1 MASETLTPQYRPGLP
16 VFFAAILFGLTLGVL
31 SLEARAQTCGADAQ
45 SPIAT
50 DRPQVTNSSVV
61 VPCGSLQLE
70 NGFQV
75 TGTGGQRSLDFPET
89 SVRFGISAKTE
100 LRFSVPNYLRNDAS
114 ASGANG
120 LGDVNLGLKQQ
131 LGPIRGFDLSLIPSV
146 SLPTGA
152 NAISSHGYD
161 PTVQLPWSR
170 SLTKAWTVAGQ
181 FGVGWPT
188 DAGRHTSSG
197 QTSLYADRQL
207 TSPWDAYLE
216 YSGTF
221 HQHGGPQHLIDF
233 GTAFKPTP
241 HQQLDIHC
249 GVGLSSAAPDY
260 SIGFGYSV
268 RFQVTRSN

>member
-1 MASETLTPQYRPGLP
+1 MASETLTLQHRSGLP
-16 VFFAAILFGLTLGVL
+16 LFFVTILFGLIMGAP
-31 SLEARAQTCGADAQ
+31 SLEARAQTCGANAQ

-50 DRPQVTNSSVV
+50 DRPQITNSSVV
-61 VPCGSLQLE
+61 VPCGSLQFE

-100 LRFSVPNYLRNDAS
+100 LRFSAPNYLLNDAS

-120 LGDVNLGLKQQ
+120 PGDVSLGFKQQ
-131 LGPIRGFDLSLIPSV
+131 LGPIRGFDVCIVPSF
-146 SLPTGA
+146 SLPTGTKS
-152 NAISSHGYD
+152 ISSHGYD

-181 FGVGWPT
+181 LGVGWPT
-188 DAGRHTSSG
+188 EAGRHIASG
-197 QTSLYADRQL
+197 QTSLYVDRQL
-207 TSPWDAYLE
+207 TSPWDAYVE

-221 HQHGGPQHLIDF
+221 PQQGGPQHLIDF

-241 HQQLDIHC
+241 HQQLDIHY
-249 GVGLSSAAPDY
+249 GVGLSSATPDY
-260 SIGFGYSV
+260 SVGFGYSV
-268 RFQVTRSN
+268 RFQVIRSN